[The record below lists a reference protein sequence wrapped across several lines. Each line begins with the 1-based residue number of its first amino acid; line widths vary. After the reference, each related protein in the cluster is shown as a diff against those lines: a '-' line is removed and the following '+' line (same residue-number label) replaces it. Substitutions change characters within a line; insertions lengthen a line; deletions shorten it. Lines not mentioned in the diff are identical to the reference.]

1 MDGREWIW
9 ISSTEMAR
17 MEAELEALQ
26 SRFIGLGTPDLFTG
40 GIPETMMPEWSD
52 GWCQLFA
59 FRFRQYRVSYGV
71 TVNGR
76 VGGAERTRIEIL
88 YTQSGGQLSGQG
100 INLKGFWE
108 GKPYAWVRDRL
119 RAYDPA
125 QEEQLMEER

>member
-1 MDGREWIW
+1 
-9 ISSTEMAR
+9 
-17 MEAELEALQ
+17 
-26 SRFIGLGTPDLFTG
+26 
-40 GIPETMMPEWSD
+40 MMPEWSD

-71 TVNGR
+71 TVSGR

-125 QEEQLMEER
+125 QGEQLMEERQRELDNLIRAGDCWRY